1 MWRARPVLLL
11 LLILALVVL
20 VLEAGQEAA
29 SCDGSAKSCAGSPA
43 IEKRDALTS
52 SPGLILLQRH
62 RPGGWLTKLIPEA
75 FLEQLEGEGSDPQK
89 AFDDSSWE
97 DAPVRDSNGGN
108 DDDSQTTSPPK
119 NAPVQRHDSDGDSH
133 KDGEESKG
141 EEKDKD
147 ASGDESKENKEEK
160 PHHKGPDNSV
170 PSTSLVPTTTEMG
183 PTATSDSNESESGN
197 GSRSELAATTTASP
211 GLGNATPANDTD
223 TDSNGSDAN
232 SSVSNTSEPENPTS
246 SDVSSNESESSS
258 SNDSLQRHSND
269 TENSS
274 NIDSSNSSSNES
286 LELDSNDSEKNSNS
300 SSDSPSGD
308 SNGTENSSN
317 SSSSSSSSDSPGD
330 VDVRNDTENSS
341 NTSDQP
347 DPGVQENSTD
357 ADGKGSGVEAN
368 DSLNS
373 TQDGNATEDA
383 NGTLDIANDSTIAY
397 SNTTTQNSTDEGDSV
412 ADSDGGRNNS
422 EVDNASSI
430 STSNESGSDIDID
443 DKEQVNS
450 SNNNDTT
457 NNNITTT
464 TNTTTTTTNKNNNNK
479 LAEHGSPSESDAKP
493 GPSVAELVRDRDRG
507 LRWLLKARRPI
518 RAGAEVT
525 ISYLDDTMLLDH
537 CLVRRNELSR
547 RDFWCRCERCVDG
560 IDLSRSMRCSR
571 CQEGVIYARRPSS
584 LEGGSLA
591 GDLARQVSSQPIPL
605 NVSLLRPLRPAIYDE
620 VCAADL
626 DNWLTIGTPL
636 LARNS
641 GKLYYEVV
649 LGSGCAEPQIGWAS
663 TRFQEHTDWIGS
675 GIGDD
680 DESWG
685 ADGARGLFWHGAT
698 QEEVAMEFPKGDWQ
712 EGDVIGCALDF
723 EQGVLSFSEN
733 GVWSLATKWTFR
745 AEGRWLYPAISLQGN
760 FQMLLHSE
768 ALRYGPPSEDFGP
781 WIEEEDVCARGP
793 LDRRGPLRFAY
804 VGCCCDKCGMEV
816 DAAESSRLTDL
827 EQEFWKLADP
837 RAVPS
842 ADPKQVLME
851 DVVNR
856 LRQLADSHFAW
867 HSLVHRARERLLV
880 FYGSRRDYDSQVQVW
895 EEARDFA
902 HHVYPAACGAHAWGQ
917 SGICGVVLKEGAAK
931 LFELKTFFD
940 KNPGWNEQPPKW
952 LEELDQKKDI
962 QRQLEHL
969 DSRTR
974 WAIDEAKAAYNTLV
988 LMFGETHT
996 WATEVQDQLLEAE
1009 SFLMDVKARL
1019 DALQQ

>member
-1 MWRARPVLLL
+1 VVFINSYIEESHEAAFRCRKTKEKGRILLARRSFEAGEV
-11 LLILALVVL
+11 
-20 VLEAGQEAA
+20 VLEATPLRIVRCEPTNPTYQRLLEWHRTEG
-29 SCDGSAKSCAGSPA
+29 CDT
-43 IEKRDALTS
+43 ALTPIWYWCALKS
-52 SPGLILLQRH
+52 LTTEDLGPDHKTEAQ
-62 RPGGWLTKLIPEA
+62 GGWDPMPLGSQELLLKLHQAPKPHTNRTIQSLAETFVPHLKDVSKLA
-75 FLEQLEGEGSDPQK
+75 RCLDAWVLNC
-89 AFDDSSWE
+89 FDLI
-97 DAPVRDSNGGN
+97 G
-108 DDDSQTTSPPK
+108 DDDPNVNPETKEQPGHVAVFLPSMLSHSCFPTCVWHWCTEYAPPS
-119 NAPVQRHDSDGDSH
+119 NARGDS
-133 KDGEESKG
+133 G
-141 EEKDKD
+141 
-147 ASGDESKENKEEK
+147 
-160 PHHKGPDNSV
+160 
-170 PSTSLVPTTTEMG
+170 
-183 PTATSDSNESESGN
+183 
-197 GSRSELAATTTASP
+197 
-211 GLGNATPANDTD
+211 
-223 TDSNGSDAN
+223 
-232 SSVSNTSEPENPTS
+232 
-246 SDVSSNESESSS
+246 
-258 SNDSLQRHSND
+258 
-269 TENSS
+269 
-274 NIDSSNSSSNES
+274 
-286 LELDSNDSEKNSNS
+286 
-300 SSDSPSGD
+300 
-308 SNGTENSSN
+308 
-317 SSSSSSSSDSPGD
+317 SSSSSTTATANNNSTSSD
-330 VDVRNDTENSS
+330 T
-341 NTSDQP
+341 
-347 DPGVQENSTD
+347 
-357 ADGKGSGVEAN
+357 
-368 DSLNS
+368 
-373 TQDGNATEDA
+373 
-383 NGTLDIANDSTIAY
+383 
-397 SNTTTQNSTDEGDSV
+397 
-412 ADSDGGRNNS
+412 
-422 EVDNASSI
+422 
-430 STSNESGSDIDID
+430 
-443 DKEQVNS
+443 
-450 SNNNDTT
+450 NNNDTT